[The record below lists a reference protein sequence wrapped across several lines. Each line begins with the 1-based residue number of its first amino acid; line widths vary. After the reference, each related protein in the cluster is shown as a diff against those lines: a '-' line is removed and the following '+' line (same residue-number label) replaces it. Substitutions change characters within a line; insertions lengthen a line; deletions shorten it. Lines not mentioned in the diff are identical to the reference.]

1 MRPKPALLVRDRL
14 SCVCAAA
21 LLVCVVASLLA
32 AQVDRASLNGT
43 VTDPT
48 GARVPGVKVEA
59 ILAEN
64 GKQRE
69 ALTNDAGIYAI
80 PTLPVGT
87 STISFSRDGFH
98 ALRYDDVELKVGQ
111 TFTLDARLA
120 LGSVSTQ
127 VDSQGDGAAAGTQL
141 GRAGRRGR
149 RG

>member
-1 MRPKPALLVRDRL
+1 M
-14 SCVCAAA
+14 
-21 LLVCVVASLLA
+21 A

-87 STISFSRDGFH
+87 YTISFSRDGFH

-111 TFTLDARLA
+111 TFTLDAA
-120 LGSVSTQ
+120 GLGLGLHAGRR
-127 VDSQGDGAAAGTQL
+127 QGDGAAAGTQL
-141 GRAGRRGR
+141 GRARRRG
-149 RG
+149 

>member
-1 MRPKPALLVRDRL
+1 MVRLHQALHRKGCESAVNGALARRGTFAQYLVGSLCWEERGRR
-14 SCVCAAA
+14 
-21 LLVCVVASLLA
+21 LLA
-32 AQVDRASLNGT
+32 PPDSDYLLEVEDRASLNGT

-87 STISFSRDGFH
+87 STISPTTRGSSARD
-98 ALRYDDVELKVGQ
+98 
-111 TFTLDARLA
+111 
-120 LGSVSTQ
+120 
-127 VDSQGDGAAAGTQL
+127 
-141 GRAGRRGR
+141 
-149 RG
+149 